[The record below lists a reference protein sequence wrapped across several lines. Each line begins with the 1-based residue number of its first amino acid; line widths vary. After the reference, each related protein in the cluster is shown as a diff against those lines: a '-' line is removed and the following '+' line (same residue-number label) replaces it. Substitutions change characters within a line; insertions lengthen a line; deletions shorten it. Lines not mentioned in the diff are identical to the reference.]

1 VAVASSH
8 AFKDIF
14 SMEMWGGAT
23 FDVAMRFLYECP
35 WERLRLLRRL
45 CPNILFQ
52 MLLRGASAV
61 GYTNYPDNVVF
72 EFVKKAKE
80 HGIDVFRVFD
90 SLNYMD
96 NLKVGIDAIRAAGG
110 IIEAA
115 ICYTGDLTS
124 PLERKYTLEYYLE
137 RIDELVRHGIH
148 ILGIK
153 DMAGLMKP
161 LAARTLVRAIRER
174 FPNLP
179 IHVHTHDTAGTG
191 VASMLEAAK
200 SGANII
206 DVAVDSMSGLTSQPS
221 MGALIA
227 SLQDTDLDTH
237 INFVHMQ
244 QINSYWEQVR
254 LLYDCFET
262 GVKTGSSDVYIHQ
275 MPGKHYMSCS
285 PASPLF
291 HPRISFH
298 QAANTPICNFKPNPS
313 AWVTSGK
320 VSLGHEY

>member
-1 VAVASSH
+1 
-8 AFKDIF
+8 
-14 SMEMWGGAT
+14 MEMWGGAT

-35 WERLRLLRRL
+35 WERLKLLRQL

-80 HGIDVFRVFD
+80 YGIDVFRIFD

-96 NLKVGIDAIRAAGG
+96 NLKVGIDAVKAAGG

-115 ICYTGDLTS
+115 ICYTGDVS
-124 PLERKYTLEYYLE
+124 SKSEKKYTLAYYM
-137 RIDELVRHGIH
+137 DMVTELVHYDID

-161 LAARTLVRAIRER
+161 QAVRILIGTIRQR

-191 VASMLEAAK
+191 VASMLVAVE

-221 MGALIA
+221 MGTLIA
-227 SLQDTDLDTH
+227 SLQGSKADTGIDFT
-237 INFVHMQ
+237 HMQ

-254 LLYDCFET
+254 LLYASFET
-262 GVKTGSSDVYIHQ
+262 GIKSGSSDVYIHQ
-275 MPGKHYMSCS
+275 MPGKYY
-285 PASPLF
+285 
-291 HPRISFH
+291 II
-298 QAANTPICNFKPNPS
+298 N
-313 AWVTSGK
+313 
-320 VSLGHEY
+320 